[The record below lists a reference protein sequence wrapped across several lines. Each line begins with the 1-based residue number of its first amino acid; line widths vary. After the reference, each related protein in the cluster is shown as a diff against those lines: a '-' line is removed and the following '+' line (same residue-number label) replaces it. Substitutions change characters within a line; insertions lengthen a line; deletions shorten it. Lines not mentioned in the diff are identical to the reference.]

1 MKSHKISVIPGDGV
15 GTEVMEQGLRV
26 LNRVAEDHED
36 FGFDFVHYDW
46 SCEHYTQT
54 GRMMSEDGMERLRD
68 SDAILLGAVGY
79 PGVPDHVSLREL
91 LLKIRQE
98 FDQYINYRP
107 CVLLHEEDCPV
118 KGKRPEDI
126 DIGFVRENVEGEY
139 SGLGGRLRPGTPEEA
154 VIQSSLF
161 TRKNTEKVM
170 RWAFELSRSRSEERR
185 RKGRKSYSKLT
196 SATKSNALNYS
207 MVFWDE
213 CFAEVGKDYPDV
225 ATEQFHVDALS
236 MYLVQRP
243 EDFDVIVASNL
254 FGDILTDLGAVLQGG
269 LGFAAGGN
277 LNPEQTYPSMFEP
290 VHGSAP
296 NIAGKGIAN
305 PIAMIWTVKLLLD
318 FLGHEEAGNRV
329 LEAIRTVVTKNRLA
343 LTPDMGGSGSTADA
357 GDLILA
363 AL

>member
-1 MKSHKISVIPGDGV
+1 MQKHTISVIPGDGV
-15 GTEVMEQGLRV
+15 GTEVMTEALRV
-26 LNRVAEDHED
+26 LERVSKEDD
-36 FGFDFVHYDW
+36 SFGFEFVHYDW
-46 SCEHYTQT
+46 SCEYYLKN
-54 GRMMSEDGMERLRD
+54 GRMMSEDGLERLAD
-68 SDAILLGAVGY
+68 SDGILLGAVGY
-79 PGVPDHVSLREL
+79 PGVPDHISLREL
-91 LLKIRQE
+91 LLKIRQG
-98 FDQYINYRP
+98 FDQYINFRP
-107 CVLLHEEDCPV
+107 CVLLHEDDCPI

-126 DIGFVRENVEGEY
+126 DIAFVRENVEGEY
-139 SGLGGRLRPGTPEEA
+139 SGIGGRLRRGTPDEA

-170 RWAFELSRSRSEERR
+170 RWAFEVAESRGGQR
-185 RKGRKSYSKLT
+185 RKNGRKAAQKVT

-213 CFAEVGKDYPDV
+213 CFAEVAASFPEI
-225 ATEQFHVDALS
+225 AIEQFHVDALS

-277 LNPEQTYPSMFEP
+277 LNPEGSYPSMFEP

-296 NIAGKGIAN
+296 TIAGKGIAN
-305 PIAMIWTVKLLLD
+305 PIAMIWTVKLMLD
-318 FLGHEEAGNRV
+318 FLGHREAGDRV
-329 LEAIRTVVTKNRLA
+329 IEAIRTVVAKNRPA
-343 LTPDMGGSGSTADA
+343 LTQDMGGKGTTRDV

>member
-1 MKSHKISVIPGDGV
+1 VKKYRVAVIPGDGV
-15 GTEVMEQGLRV
+15 GGEVMTQGLRV
-26 LNRVAEDHED
+26 LERLAADD
-36 FGFDFVHYDW
+36 DGFGFDFVHYEW
-46 SCEHYTQT
+46 SCEYYLKN
-54 GRMMSEDGMERLRD
+54 GRMMSEDGLERLAD

-91 LLKIRQE
+91 LLKIRQG
-98 FDQYINYRP
+98 FDQYVNYRP
-107 CVLLHEEDCPV
+107 CVLLHDDDCPI

-126 DIGFVRENVEGEY
+126 DIAFVRENVEGEY
-139 SGLGGRLRPGTPEEA
+139 SGLGGRLRRGSPDEA
-154 VIQSSLF
+154 VVQSSIF

-170 RWAFELSRSRSEERR
+170 KWAFEIAESRGPERR
-185 RKGRKSYSKLT
+185 KRGRKAAQKVT

-213 CFAEVGKDYPDV
+213 CFAEVASSFPDV
-225 ATEQFHVDALS
+225 SIEQFHVDALS

-277 LNPEQTYPSMFEP
+277 LNPERQYPSMFEP

-296 NIAGKGIAN
+296 TIAGKGIAN
-305 PIAMIWTVKLLLD
+305 PIAMIWTAKLMLD
-318 FLGHEEAGNRV
+318 FLGHEEAGTRV
-329 LEAIRTVVTKNRLA
+329 LDAIRTVVAKNRQA
-343 LTPDMGGSGSTADA
+343 LTQDMGGTGSTADV
-357 GDLILA
+357 GDLILG